1 MKVKSSVEETWS
13 LLVSVTWL
21 NDKLVKKEKED
32 LQRKE
37 LSLVKY
43 LEFLDTRVGFLFSLK
58 EIGAQRG

>member
-1 MKVKSSVEETWS
+1 LT
-13 LLVSVTWL
+13 L

-32 LQRKE
+32 LQRKK

-58 EIGAQRG
+58 EIGAQRV